1 MDLRHVKFHLFKNLS
16 AANKMLLPKIFK
28 KPDLSKLTKVDMAMA
43 GYKRW
48 VTFNYFDA
56 RDALKK

>member
-1 MDLRHVKFHLFKNLS
+1 MDLRQVKLQMFKLLS
-16 AANKMLLPKIFK
+16 AANKMLLPKIYK
-28 KPDLSKLTKVDMAMA
+28 KPDLSKLTKIDMAVA

-56 RDALKK
+56 RDAIKK